1 DDFTPTCTT
10 ELGAFA
16 KLEPEFAKRNT
27 KLIGLSANSL
37 KSHHDWIK
45 DIDEI
50 SGSHLT
56 FPIIADADRSISL
69 AYDMIDHEDATNIDE
84 KGQAMTIRSVF
95 IIDPAKKIRLILSYP
110 ASTGR
115 NTQEVLRC
123 VDALQLTDKN
133 KVNTGINWK
142 VGDEAI
148 VQPTMSTE
156 DAKAKFGDVRVVK
169 PYLRYVKTEQK

>member
-1 DDFTPTCTT
+1 
-10 ELGAFA
+10 
-16 KLEPEFAKRNT
+16 
-27 KLIGLSANSL
+27 
-37 KSHHDWIK
+37 
-45 DIDEI
+45 
-50 SGSHLT
+50 
-56 FPIIADADRSISL
+56 
-69 AYDMIDHEDATNIDE
+69 
-84 KGQAMTIRSVF
+84 MTIRSVF
-95 IIDPAKKIRLILSYP
+95 IIDPSKKIRLILAYP

-115 NTQEVLRC
+115 NTEEVLRC